1 MNHLFNLASYSRCQL
16 REKEV
21 SCREKDALISDLKE
35 KIYKLNGLVRQLE
48 AQKAASHVNAE
59 RLVSMKNS
67 NESAKHSSD
76 TLFANSKDSLDS
88 RKARQKS
95 SIFFNYGKE
104 GSEIVADMD
113 TSESE
118 DMSDNEPED
127 SDVEWVQSRKITRK
141 RRSRGKKLEIENQ
154 YNIIV
159 EANTCCS
166 CSRYSSC
173 KTKKCE
179 CRVGGN
185 SYGTHCSCNSLRC
198 ANRGDS
204 CASLDDEKSREFI
217 SHGALLLQGALSEKS
232 NLEDCNSE
240 KRKPLSDIGNALP
253 NTNTAKQKKR
263 KNWRKS
269 TIQIVP
275 AEPKELPS
283 APQPQLKPKIGMS
296 FRLGFHGLW
305 STCHWR
311 ASRPSVTET
320 PSQVK
325 NL

>member
-21 SCREKDALISDLKE
+21 SCREKDTLISDLKE

-67 NESAKHSSD
+67 NESAIHSSD

-179 CRVGGN
+179 CRDGGN
-185 SYGTHCSCNSLRC
+185 SCGTHCSCNSLRC

-204 CASLDDEKSREFI
+204 CASLDDEKSRELI

-253 NTNTAKQKKR
+253 NTNTAKQR
-263 KNWRKS
+263 KGRIGASRQFKLCRQSRKS
-269 TIQIVP
+269 RRL
-275 AEPKELPS
+275 LPN
-283 APQPQLKPKIGMS
+283 P
-296 FRLGFHGLW
+296 
-305 STCHWR
+305 
-311 ASRPSVTET
+311 
-320 PSQVK
+320 
-325 NL
+325 N